1 MKPDSP
7 FPSIDFALE
16 SDLTEVWS
24 IYDYYVRHSV
34 ATFAYVTPSPEQLR
48 SEWQRLHPF
57 YPYLV
62 GRWKGA
68 VIGYAYAHPHSPRAA
83 YQWTVELSIYLAPEY
98 RGKGWGRRLYCCLI
112 DLLRAQGVVNAYVC
126 ITHPNPISEQFH
138 HRLGFT
144 PLSLWPKAGYKD
156 GRWLDVTWM
165 QLTLNPHPD
174 RPEPPCA
181 VSALPPDFVSG
192 LLTRHN
198 NVTP

>member
-1 MKPDSP
+1 MTTVSP

-34 ATFAYVTPSPEQLR
+34 ATFAYVTPSPEELR

-83 YQWTVELSIYLAPEY
+83 YQWTVELSIYRPSA
-98 RGKGWGRRLYCCLI
+98 RSRRRECLR
-112 DLLRAQGVVNAYVC
+112 LH
-126 ITHPNPISEQFH
+126 HPSQ
-138 HRLGFT
+138 
-144 PLSLWPKAGYKD
+144 
-156 GRWLDVTWM
+156 
-165 QLTLNPHPD
+165 PH
-174 RPEPPCA
+174 
-181 VSALPPDFVSG
+181 
-192 LLTRHN
+192 
-198 NVTP
+198 